1 MLLGEAPLIRC
12 SCSWLVVDF
21 STCPVSIMAACCSF
35 LVSMSELGHTFPH
48 ILEQLLCKHKPRMPH
63 CTLQIQIQ
71 IQSCSPSLFS
81 FSPSLPP
88 SLPLSLS
95 LFLSFFL
102 LSLPFPPSPSLSVS
116 GVHLDLSLRSAM
128 DRLPTLD
135 ARLLWPVRHHLCPWS
150 PYLAAATL
158 GKHPIRSLFDRVWW
172 DKF

>member
-1 MLLGEAPLIRC
+1 
-12 SCSWLVVDF
+12 
-21 STCPVSIMAACCSF
+21 MAACCSF

-48 ILEQLLCKHKPRMPH
+48 ILEQLLCKHKPS

-71 IQSCSPSLFS
+71 IQSCSLSLS
-81 FSPSLPP
+81 LSLLSLPLSPSLPL
-88 SLPLSLS
+88 SLSLS

-102 LSLPFPPSPSLSVS
+102 LSLPLPPSPSLSVS
-116 GVHLDLSLRSAM
+116 GVHLDLSLRSVM

-135 ARLLWPVRHHLCPWS
+135 AHFLWPVRHHLCPWS

-158 GKHPIRSLFDRVWW
+158 SKHPIRSLFDRVWW